1 MRRFALASSL
11 AALSLIG
18 SASPVSAA
26 LVIGQTAPPNPP
38 LTCSGLLVDAVQ
50 PTVTAG
56 NSYVVPVNGTITSWS
71 HNAYAGADQKMTM
84 KVWRH
89 VSGQTYM
96 AVGHDGPRDLIGGTL
111 NTFTGIS
118 VPVKAG
124 DVLGSNV
131 GPPSNACTFSAPG
144 DTTLGRVSDLADG
157 QSGEFMSSPDQRV
170 NIAAVFSPS
179 NTFTLGEVKRNKKK
193 GTATLTVDVPNPGEL
208 TATGKGVRSAS
219 SAPRAV
225 RSKSVPAGAAQLLIG
240 AAGKKKRKLK
250 KTGKVT
256 VAPTITYTPS
266 GGEPS
271 MQTLKLKLKK
281 R

>member
-1 MRRFALASSL
+1 
-11 AALSLIG
+11 
-18 SASPVSAA
+18 V
-26 LVIGQTAPPNPP
+26 
-38 LTCSGLLVDAVQ
+38 LVDELQ

-56 NSYVVPVNGTITSWS
+56 NSYVVPANGTITSWS
-71 HNAYAGADQKMTM
+71 HNAYAGADQKITM

-96 AVGHDGPRDLIGGTL
+96 AVGHDGPRDPIRGTL

-131 GPPSNACTFSAPG
+131 GPASNACTFSAPG

-193 GTATLTVDVPNPGEL
+193 GTATLTVDVPNPGKL
-208 TATGKGVRSAS
+208 TATGKGVKA
-219 SAPRAV
+219 
-225 RSKSVPAGAAQLLIG
+225 AGAGAVISKTVTAPGAVKLLIR
-240 AAGKKKRKLK
+240 ANGKKQKTLSEKGKVKVKLK
-250 KTGKVT
+250 V
-256 VAPTITYTPS
+256 TYTPT
-266 GGEPS
+266 GGDPS
-271 MQTLKLKLKK
+271 TQSTKLKLKK